1 MAGAQP
7 ILLGTGL
14 APVHFGQLL
23 AQGLTGRG
31 WTHNPGDRR
40 QQATAG
46 NNLTRTTTE
55 AGNPVYYLKRARADI
70 FRIEIYDHA
79 MLGEQLLREVSE
91 AVGEQVLSLTAVMNG
106 DGFPLSTVLLPG
118 DVVCEVFHILQP
130 TYIKT
135 SGPGGAGQ
143 AND

>member
-1 MAGAQP
+1 MEP
-7 ILLGTGL
+7 
-14 APVHFGQLL
+14 H
-23 AQGLTGRG
+23 
-31 WTHNPGDRR
+31 PGDRH
-40 QQATAG
+40 QQATTG
-46 NNLTRTTTE
+46 NSLTRTTTE
-55 AGNPVYYLKRARADI
+55 ARNPVYYLRRARADI

-118 DVVCEVFHILQP
+118 DVVCEVFRNGDILQP

-135 SGPGGAGQ
+135 SEPGGAGQ